1 MKKTENRLNAP
12 MYNALMEYCSRDT
25 VPFHMP
31 GHKQGA
37 GLPKEFFELIPKLD
51 LTEIYGLDNL
61 HFPKGSIKKA
71 EELLA
76 QAFRAEYS
84 YFLVNGST
92 SGILTAIMAVCKPG
106 KKVLVQR
113 HCHGSVANGLT
124 LAGAEPVFILS
135 GIVEEFNVPDGIDI
149 DKFSE
154 VIAQNPD
161 AAAVIVTRPSYYGIC
176 SNLKAIVDKAHSY
189 GVPVIVDEAHGA
201 HLGFA
206 DFLPRSAM
214 DLGADI
220 SIQSA
225 HKTLPA
231 LTQSSYAH
239 LQGTLIDRERFEHYL
254 RVFQSTSPSYILM
267 AGLDICREIM
277 EKDGRRQLEQSERYI
292 DSLLKEFKGHP
303 YIRILN
309 RTFLSRGNEH
319 DKTRLVVNM
328 RSLGLDGYKLLSL
341 LYHEYNIQPEMAD
354 LENVVCIATM
364 SDTRE
369 SFIRLTEALLGIAET
384 AASRKNGKAAAYG
397 KGIIDAECA
406 LSDIRMPGIPER
418 VISLREAAYAKYESI
433 PVEHAAGRVN
443 RNMLVPYPPGIPLV
457 WPGERV
463 TEEAL
468 KYIRRVYECGGR
480 VNGLSN
486 ALRIDVVLDE

>member
-1 MKKTENRLNAP
+1 MKKTENNYDAP
-12 MYNALMEYCSRDT
+12 MYNALTEYVSRGT

-37 GLPKEFFELIPKLD
+37 GLPKEFFNLIPRID

-61 HFPKGSIKKA
+61 HFPKGSIKQA

-76 QAFRAEYS
+76 HAFRAEHS

-92 SGILTAIMAVCKPG
+92 GGILTAIMATCEPG
-106 KKVLVQR
+106 KKVIVQR

-124 LAGAEPVFILS
+124 LAGAEPVFIES
-135 GIVEEFNVPDGIDI
+135 GTVADFNIPDGIDI

-154 VIAQNPD
+154 VIARNPD
-161 AAAVIVTRPSYYGIC
+161 ATAVFVTRPSYYGIC
-176 SNLKAIVDKAHSY
+176 SNLKAIVDTAHSY

-239 LQGTLIDRERFEHYL
+239 LKGSLVDKERFEHYL

-267 AGLDICREIM
+267 AGLDICRAIM
-277 EKDGRRQLEQSERYI
+277 QEDGRRLLEQSEIYV
-292 DSLLKEFKGHP
+292 DALLKEFEGHK
-303 YIRILN
+303 YIRFLN
-309 RTFLSRGNEH
+309 RKHLSSGNEH

-328 RSLGLDGYKLLSL
+328 RALGLDGYKLLSL
-341 LYHEYNIQPEMAD
+341 LYNEYNIQPEMAD
-354 LENVVCIATM
+354 LDNVVCIGTM
-364 SDTRE
+364 SDTRD
-369 SFIRLTEALLGIAET
+369 SFAKLAEALNKIAESE
-384 AASRKNGKAAAYG
+384 ALQISRTHKAAG
-397 KGIIDAECA
+397 KVMNEDECA
-406 LSDIRMPGIPER
+406 IKDLLMPGIPER
-418 VISLREAAYAKYESI
+418 VISLKEAAYAKYESI
-433 PVEHAAGRVN
+433 PVERAAGRIN

-463 TEEAL
+463 TDEAL

-480 VNGLSN
+480 VNGLSSD
-486 ALRIDVVLDE
+486 LRINVVLGV